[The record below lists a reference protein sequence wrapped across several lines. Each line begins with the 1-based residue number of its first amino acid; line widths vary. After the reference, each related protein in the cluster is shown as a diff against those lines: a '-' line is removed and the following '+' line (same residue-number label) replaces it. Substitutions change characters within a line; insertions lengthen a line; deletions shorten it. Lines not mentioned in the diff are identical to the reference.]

1 VGVYKYVKQFKFNI
15 MKTINEKQA
24 RLSKVS
30 KDAKNLQRSLGATRS
45 FLLEYQKELELTNYE
60 IKYLLATKK
69 DAKKYE
75 ELKSSVQFVKGTE
88 KTCVYWLVRTL
99 QKFEKENK

>member
-1 VGVYKYVKQFKFNI
+1 
-15 MKTINEKQA
+15 MKTVNANQA

-45 FLLEYQKELELTNYE
+45 FLLEFQKELELTNYE
-60 IKYLLATKK
+60 IKYLVSTKK

-75 ELKSSVQFVKGTE
+75 ELKNSVQFVKGTE
-88 KTCVYWLVRTL
+88 KTCIYWLIRTL